1 MIDVDLQNINLCA
14 QKEFNTAENSESNYR
29 KTMSLVDELIL
40 HKSKDDKHE
49 SYDIRKA

>member
-1 MIDVDLQNINLCA
+1 MIDVDLQYIYLCA
-14 QKEFNTAENSESNYR
+14 QKEFNTAENSESTYR

-40 HKSKDDKHE
+40 HKSEDDKRK